1 MKAPVSQLQSQG
13 NGIAFY
19 NYLTPY
25 TPPELLY
32 NISTYGGAFLTG
44 SQANTAASNATHC
57 LARALN
63 VWFFELPQIQWY
75 YYYGSF
81 EDNLFNT
88 TLEIA
93 NVTNALMVCYD
104 ALENLSETAVSHY
117 SAFSTFADFLM
128 AFIQNVLGN
137 ITTLMNIYKNIE
149 AATLTGDYIT
159 ISTQIGKI
167 VYILLNVQ
175 PIEFAARPEPMRAQ
189 QIPINLE
196 APSSANTTTYGYEEV
211 MTFSGFI
218 SFTTGAIAGTRMTT
232 SNNLTLCQ
240 NNLLTEWA

>member
-1 MKAPVSQLQSQG
+1 
-13 NGIAFY
+13 
-19 NYLTPY
+19 
-25 TPPELLY
+25 
-32 NISTYGGAFLTG
+32 
-44 SQANTAASNATHC
+44 
-57 LARALN
+57 
-63 VWFFELPQIQWY
+63 
-75 YYYGSF
+75 
-81 EDNLFNT
+81 
-88 TLEIA
+88 
-93 NVTNALMVCYD
+93 
-104 ALENLSETAVSHY
+104 
-117 SAFSTFADFLM
+117 M

-137 ITTLMNIYKNIE
+137 ITTLMSIYKNIE
-149 AATLTGDYIT
+149 TATLTGDYVA

-196 APSSANTTTYGYEEV
+196 APSSANTTIHGYEQV

-240 NNLLTEWA
+240 HNLLTGWAENGRLFKNYT